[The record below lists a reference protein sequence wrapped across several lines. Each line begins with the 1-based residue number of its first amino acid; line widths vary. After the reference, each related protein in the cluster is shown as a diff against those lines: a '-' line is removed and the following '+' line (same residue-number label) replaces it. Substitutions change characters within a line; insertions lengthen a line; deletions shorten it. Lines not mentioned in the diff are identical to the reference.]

1 MDTAIVE
8 AFKVELSIILTTIQV
23 FNRFPKGLD
32 KYKFCPTLQWDV
44 MSV

>member
-1 MDTAIVE
+1 MDRVIVE
-8 AFKVELSIILTTIQV
+8 AFKVELSIILTTVQV

>member
-1 MDTAIVE
+1 MDRVIVE
-8 AFKVELSIILTTIQV
+8 AFKVELSIILTNVQV

-32 KYKFCPTLQWDV
+32 KYQVCPTLQWDV

>member
-1 MDTAIVE
+1 MDRVIVE
-8 AFKVELSIILTTIQV
+8 AFKVELSIILTTVQV

-32 KYKFCPTLQWDV
+32 KYQVCPTLQWDV